1 MNYIDLLKLAASFD
15 KEHNFRLSD
24 RIFKI
29 VKAQVDDFNLDEDP
43 LGISDIKPSGV
54 LKDDPYVKML
64 RDLVMSGR
72 ITEEQ
77 FWVALEKHKPGTF
90 SNMLENVGRASD
102 YDIDKI
108 QGNVSAQ
115 GVKVDPKDRDILSK
129 FYELSNDVFVD
140 FIDSL
145 QSNFA
150 SSLRTLARQ
159 NKLPEMF
166 SGINDHRAGN
176 LLMELHEPSTKEEFL
191 TREYLE
197 LKAHGISL
205 DDAVVMGSAGNYEN
219 INEVLNAF
227 IEKMI
232 PSITSQASR
241 ITGLR
246 YQEDDV
252 ARKLS
257 GLTMNDMNE
266 RIENGLAE
274 LYYIYKG

>member
-1 MNYIDLLKLAASFD
+1 M
-15 KEHNFRLSD
+15 
-24 RIFKI
+24 
-29 VKAQVDDFNLDEDP
+29 
-43 LGISDIKPSGV
+43 
-54 LKDDPYVKML
+54 KDDPHVKML

-72 ITEEQ
+72 ITEQQ
-77 FWVALEKHKPGTF
+77 FWILLEKHKPGTF
-90 SNMLENVGRASD
+90 ENMLENVGRASD

-115 GVKVDPKDRDILSK
+115 GVKVDPKERDILSK
-129 FYELSNDVFVD
+129 FYELSNDIFVE

-150 SSLRTLARQ
+150 SSLRMLARQ
-159 NKLPEMF
+159 NQLPELF
-166 SGINDHRAGN
+166 NEINDHRAGN

-197 LKAHGISL
+197 LRAHGISL
-205 DDAVVMGSAGNYEN
+205 DDAVVMGSAGDYSN

-257 GLTMNDMNE
+257 GLTMNDVNE
-266 RIENGLAE
+266 RIENALAE

>member
-15 KEHNFRLSD
+15 KQHNFRLSD

-43 LGISDIKPSGV
+43 LGISDIKPSGM
-54 LKDDPYVKML
+54 KDDPIVAQL
-64 RDLVMSGR
+64 RQMVMSGQ
-72 ITEEQ
+72 ITEQQ
-77 FWVALEKHKPGTF
+77 FWIMLEKHKPGSF
-90 SNMLENVGRASD
+90 QNMLQNVGKAGD
-102 YDIDKI
+102 YDVDKI
-108 QGNVSAQ
+108 QSNISAQ
-115 GVKVDPKDRDILSK
+115 GIKVAPKERDILAQ

-159 NKLPEMF
+159 NQLPEMF
-166 SGINDHRAGN
+166 NEINDHRAGN

-197 LKAHGISL
+197 LKAKGISIQ
-205 DDAVVMGSAGNYEN
+205 DAIEMSTGGEFSDVDEYLKAFVM
-219 INEVLNAF
+219 
-227 IEKMI
+227 KQI
-232 PSITSQASR
+232 PTITSQASR

-252 ARKLS
+252 V
-257 GLTMNDMNE
+257 
-266 RIENGLAE
+266 
-274 LYYIYKG
+274 